1 MYLESQRRFDAALG
15 AYKKAQDFGGIVRLS
30 IMKNDMATAMQIS
43 LETGNPTAC
52 FHLAWALEAQN
63 NTKEAI
69 TYYSKARRFHHA
81 I

>member
-52 FHLAWALEAQN
+52 FHLA
-63 NTKEAI
+63 
-69 TYYSKARRFHHA
+69 
-81 I
+81 